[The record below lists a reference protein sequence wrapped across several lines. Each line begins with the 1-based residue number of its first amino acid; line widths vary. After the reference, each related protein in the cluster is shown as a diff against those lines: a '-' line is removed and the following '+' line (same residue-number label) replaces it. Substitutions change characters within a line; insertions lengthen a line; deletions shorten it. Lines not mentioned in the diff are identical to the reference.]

1 MNKDLFWEI
10 IDSVNKSFAG
20 MDRESRRCQVV

>member
-10 IDSVNKSFAG
+10 IDSVNKSFASL
-20 MDRESRRCQVV
+20 DRESRRCQEE